1 MRGTGKDGSVR
12 GSRVEGQAGL
22 GEEPA
27 EELLGVLDGLEAV
40 LDDGGEL
47 DDVTG
52 SEVAQAVLT
61 RK

>member
-1 MRGTGKDGSVR
+1 L
-12 GSRVEGQAGL
+12 RVEGQTGL

-27 EELLGVLDGLEAV
+27 EELWGVLDGLEAV

-61 RK
+61 GNNQSSIASA